1 VTLASTSATR
11 TWSRAG
17 LVLAFVVLLD
27 QLTKKLV
34 KDGVAVG
41 DEDSVL
47 PGVSLVHTQNRG
59 VAFSALEGRAVAV
72 TIVIGLAVL
81 ALLVYVAR
89 NVDKPGIWIP
99 AGMLTGGALGN
110 IIDRVRDGAVTDFIK
125 LPAWP
130 AFNVADVAITF
141 GVLALLYV
149 MEHDSTSDE
158 TTMGAPD
165 AADNRS

>member
-1 VTLASTSATR
+1 M
-11 TWSRAG
+11 WSRAG
-17 LVLAFVVLLD
+17 LVLAFVLLLD
-27 QLTKKLV
+27 QVTKKLV
-34 KDGVAVG
+34 RDGIAVG

-59 VAFSALEGRAVAV
+59 VAFSALEGRGVLV
-72 TIVIGLAVL
+72 SIVIGLAVL

-89 NVDKPGIWIP
+89 HVGKPGIWVP

-110 IIDRVRDGAVTDFIK
+110 IVDRARDGAVTDFVK

-130 AFNVADVAITF
+130 AFNVADMAITF

-149 MEHDSTSDE
+149 MEHDDATDE
-158 TTMGAPD
+158 TTVGAPD
-165 AADNRS
+165 AADGRT